1 MTCFFSLV
9 FSFLG
14 FCTRVLS
21 ALRPSLVRPFEFTC
35 GFLRV
40 CSFCC
45 LVRVRC
51 CWHTVCSGNPNPC
64 LGGNPPVHGVI
75 GVLPRPYGRLP
86 TAQCIEGTAAAPPSS
101 ACVDPCRGLWPLL
114 QREQTHLPVGQS
126 VSAGGDTRAK
136 RAVSEVWVGT
146 PVPVDYPCLDG
157 RPLFQQLPRQPSQR
171 SRPVP
176 RAKEKSFSDFFLKY
190 KNKSKS
196 MLEK

>member
-1 MTCFFSLV
+1 MSRDVSSFLL
-9 FSFLG
+9 SFLG
-14 FCTRVLS
+14 FCTRGLS

-86 TAQCIEGTAAAPPSS
+86 TAQCIEGSRRSTVISLCQPLWRALASAAEGADSFTSRSVCLRWGGHPSEARPFRS
-101 ACVDPCRGLWPLL
+101 
-114 QREQTHLPVGQS
+114 VGWHS
-126 VSAGGDTRAK
+126 CPD
-136 RAVSEVWVGT
+136 
-146 PVPVDYPCLDG
+146 
-157 RPLFQQLPRQPSQR
+157 
-171 SRPVP
+171 
-176 RAKEKSFSDFFLKY
+176 
-190 KNKSKS
+190 
-196 MLEK
+196 